1 VINAHAARW
10 ELELDALLPGGRLSA
25 CVAGRDAGGR
35 AVVLKVPTS
44 ARTGRREIAALEAW
58 AGCPVPR
65 VYRSDARTGVF
76 AMQRI
81 VPGSPLLHDDADAVA
96 PVLDALHAAGGAAAG
111 PGRFPPLRDGLLDRL
126 RRAAQ
131 RCALPGNE
139 VGRALHARAAAQ
151 LERAPE
157 PASGPAVLL
166 HGDFQPKNLLEAA
179 RGAVAAIDP
188 LPSVGDPAFDAA
200 TWSVLSPTSEPIT
213 ARVEA
218 IARALDCDP
227 APIARWAALL
237 CALEYRPYRP
247 EQAERMRAYA
257 GG

>member
-1 VINAHAARW
+1 MIDAHAARW
-10 ELELDALLPGGRLSA
+10 GLEVDAILPGGRLSA

-44 ARTGRREIAALEAW
+44 ARAGRREIAALRAW

-76 AMQRI
+76 AMERI
-81 VPGSPLLHDDADAVA
+81 LPGSALRRDAADAVA
-96 PVLDALHAAGGAAAG
+96 PILRSLHAAGGDAAG
-111 PGRFPPLRDGLLDRL
+111 SGRFPPLGEGLRDRL

-139 VGRALHARAAAQ
+139 VGRALHARAAAR
-151 LERAPE
+151 LEEATGRPSQAT
-157 PASGPAVLL
+157 VLL
-166 HGDFQPKNLLEAA
+166 HGDLQPKNLLEAA
-179 RGAVAAIDP
+179 AGAVVAIDP
-188 LPSVGDPAFDAA
+188 LPCVGDPAFDAA
-200 TWSVLSPTSEPIT
+200 TWSALSPAPEPIE
-213 ARVEA
+213 ARVGA
-218 IARALDCDP
+218 ISRALQCDP